1 MAEPAPAR
9 WTKPRD
15 AMAWAEAIEAEKRS
29 KVEPAK
35 PVLTYDRAADT
46 AATTQ
51 IREALAA
58 LALVDDKTT
67 VSGAVPAASAVVY
80 RNATMEQASLT
91 GSVGFTGTNVYG
103 GDSRGSVTL
112 ATAQKYRGGYSARM
126 ARSSGTNSAGGY
138 ARGLIGVAPLQLGE
152 GSTFACGM
160 AFRLDAGFKAANRY
174 VSIMRLDNYDVKP
187 SGTDHLGLAIDG
199 SQYNNGS
206 SVGGMRLTREQVG
219 VGNELTL
226 GHPRTGAQIL
236 EQTWYFLEMLFTLSA
251 TAGVARN
258 QVFVDGVSVLD
269 NTTANLFSNYTPP
282 WSYCRYGL
290 AALNPGIQADALGM
304 HVDNA
309 YVTTGARLGVP
320 A

>member
-1 MAEPAPAR
+1 MQ
-9 WTKPRD
+9 
-15 AMAWAEAIEAEKRS
+15 WAEQIEAEKRS

-35 PVLTYDRAADT
+35 PVLNYDRAADT

-51 IREALAA
+51 LRQALAA
-58 LALVDDKTT
+58 LALVDDQTT
-67 VSGAVPAASAVVY
+67 TSGAVPAATPVVY
-80 RNATMEQASLT
+80 RNATMEQGSLV
-91 GSVGFTGTNVYG
+91 GSTGFTGTNVYG

-112 ATAQKYRGGYSARM
+112 ATAQKYRDAYSARVVR
-126 ARSSGTNSAGGY
+126 ASGTNSAGGY
-138 ARGLIGVAPLQLGE
+138 ARGLQYVAPLQLGE

-160 AFRLDAGFKAANRY
+160 AFRLDAGFKASNRY

-219 VGNELTL
+219 MNNEVTL

-236 EQTWYFLEMLFTLSA
+236 EETWYFLEMLFTLSVM
-251 TAGVARN
+251 AGTARN

-269 NTTANLFSNYTPP
+269 NTSANLFSNYTPP

-290 AALNPGIQADALGM
+290 TALNPSIQADALGM
-304 HVDNA
+304 YVDHA
-309 YVTTGARLGVP
+309 YVATGARLGVP